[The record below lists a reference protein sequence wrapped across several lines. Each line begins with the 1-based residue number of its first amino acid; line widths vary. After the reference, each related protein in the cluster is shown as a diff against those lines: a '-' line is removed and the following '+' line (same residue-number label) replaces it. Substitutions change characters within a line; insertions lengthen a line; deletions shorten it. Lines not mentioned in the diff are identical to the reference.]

1 MKVQHRRLSFP
12 LLVLTALLTLAPAI
26 SRAQLVPP
34 GDFRG
39 KSLAQWSFDWTE
51 WGLKTGLG
59 GQTLPDTVDGVRYL
73 PPNLGSTFVTS
84 LTIQQG
90 TAVVFAP
97 FVVFGENY
105 DNGTSDNPADPV
117 LNDIFADVTIQTM
130 FDGATVLQGSGNA
143 FPDRKYGPTSFA
155 APIVYIDPQPRG
167 PGLNS
172 VAAIFG
178 LGIGAIFDPLPLG
191 QHTIQNVYTSNF
203 FGGTFSTTYNI
214 TVIPEPSTLCGLGI
228 SALCLLVARGRVRG
242 VRPVGSYA

>member
-1 MKVQHRRLSFP
+1 MDLQLRRLLLP
-12 LLVLTALLTLAPAI
+12 LLVLIAFVTCVPATC
-26 SRAQLVPP
+26 SAQLVAP

-39 KSLAQWSFDWTE
+39 KSLAQWTFDWTE

-97 FVVFGENY
+97 FIVFGENY
-105 DNGTSDNPADPV
+105 DNGTSDNPADPI

-130 FDGATVLQGSGNA
+130 FDGATVLQGSGDA

-155 APIVYIDPQPRG
+155 APIVYTDPQPRG

-191 QHTIQNVYTSNF
+191 QHTIKNVYTSNF
-203 FGGTFSTTYNI
+203 FGGTFSATYNI
-214 TVIPEPSTLCGLGI
+214 TVIPEPSTFALLIISTIALGI
-228 SALCLLVARGRVRG
+228 RRR
-242 VRPVGSYA
+242 

>member
-1 MKVQHRRLSFP
+1 MILQLRRLLLP
-12 LLVLTALLTLAPAI
+12 LFVLIASLMSVPATC
-26 SRAQLVPP
+26 SAQLVPP

-39 KSLAQWSFDWTE
+39 KSLAQWTFDWTE

-84 LTIQQG
+84 LTIQQDE
-90 TAVVFAP
+90 AVLFAP

-130 FDGATVLQGSGNA
+130 FDGVTVLQGSGNS

-155 APIVYIDPQPRG
+155 APIVYTDPQPRG

-178 LGIGAIFDPLPLG
+178 LGIGAIFNPLPLG

-203 FGGTFSTTYNI
+203 FGGTFSATYNI
-214 TVIPEPSTLCGLGI
+214 TVIPEPSTFALLIIGTTALGI
-228 SALCLLVARGRVRG
+228 RRR
-242 VRPVGSYA
+242 